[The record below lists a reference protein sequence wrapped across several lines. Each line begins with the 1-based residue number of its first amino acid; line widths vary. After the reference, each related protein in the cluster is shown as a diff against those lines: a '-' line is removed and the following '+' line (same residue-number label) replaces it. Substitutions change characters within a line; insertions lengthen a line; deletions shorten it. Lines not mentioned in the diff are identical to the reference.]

1 MLSRRPAPAALHLSM
16 LGAVALTTLL
26 SARAEAHISLSE
38 PKSRYW
44 NANTQVA
51 DQQKQKVGPCGV
63 SGDARST
70 TASLISTFRPGQ
82 RVTVR
87 WTETVQ
93 HPGHYRI
100 AFDNDGQ
107 DFPVPG
113 TAGMP
118 AGVTILADNIADK
131 GGGSGVAYTQE
142 VTLPTEECARCT
154 LQLIQVMTTAA
165 PPYKASDLYFN
176 CADVILSNGTGG
188 SGGGSGGAA
197 GGSAGSSMGG
207 SATSGSGGMATSGS
221 GGASGGSSGRGG
233 APSAGAGGSAG
244 AANGGSAGV
253 ANGGSASGGQ
263 SVGGQSVGGSASLGG
278 SAGQGN
284 ASGGSGGSPASAG
297 ASAGGSPSGAPSA
310 GAPNNAAGSSSTP
323 PASGDETSSGC
334 ALGGAAPESGL
345 GATLLALGAVWLARR
360 RHQRAI

>member
-1 MLSRRPAPAALHLSM
+1 MSSRRSAPAALHLSI
-16 LGAVALTTLL
+16 LGAVALTTLV

-44 NANTQVA
+44 DATTQVA
-51 DQQKQKVGPCGV
+51 DQEKQKVGPCGV
-63 SGDARST
+63 NGDARST
-70 TASLISTFRPGQ
+70 TPSLITTFRPGQ
-82 RVTVR
+82 RLTVR
-87 WTETVQ
+87 WSETVQ

-100 AFDNDGQ
+100 AFDSDGQ

-131 GGGSGVAYTQE
+131 GGGKGVAYTQE
-142 VTLPTEECARCT
+142 VTLPAEECSRCT

-197 GGSAGSSMGG
+197 GAGGGNAMGG
-207 SATSGSGGMATSGS
+207 SATSGSGGVATSGS

-233 APSAGAGGSAG
+233 ASSAGAGGSAG
-244 AANGGSAGV
+244 AVNGGSAGA

-263 SVGGQSVGGSASLGG
+263 SVGGQSVGGSATLGG
-278 SAGQGN
+278 SAGQSS
-284 ASGGSGGSPASAG
+284 ATGGSGGSPASAG
-297 ASAGGSPSGAPSA
+297 ASAGGSPSGAPLA
-310 GAPNNAAGSSSTP
+310 GAPNNAAGTSSSP
-323 PASGDETSSGC
+323 PDAGGETSSGC
-334 ALGGAAPESGL
+334 ALGGASPESGL
-345 GATLLALGAVWLARR
+345 GATLLGLGAVWLARR
-360 RHQRAI
+360 RRQRGV